1 MRCRGMAPAPR
12 RRYESTLRGE
22 SGESGEA
29 MNDQSDRERAL
40 AGLGYGIAAYLIW
53 GLLPAFMRLL
63 VAVPPV
69 EILAHRIVWSVLLLA
84 GVVTLV
90 RGWPK
95 VAAVLRAPRL
105 LGVMTLT
112 ALLIAGNWL
121 LYIWAVNSAHV
132 IETSL
137 GYFINPLLN
146 VALGVVVLGERLGRA
161 QLVSVALAG
170 AGVLYLGLAQ
180 GGVPWIALGLAISFS
195 LYGLVRKM
203 APVDPLTGLFAE
215 TLLLAPAALTLLLY
229 LGAEG
234 RGTFGGDTATSG
246 LLIASAM
253 LTAGPLLMF
262 AAAGKRLR
270 YATIG
275 LLQYI
280 APTMQF
286 LLAVLLFREPLTEAH
301 FVAFPL
307 IWLGLAIF
315 AYDAVA
321 KARVPGVVR

>member
-1 MRCRGMAPAPR
+1 MINEQADRDR
-12 RRYESTLRGE
+12 TLV
-22 SGESGEA
+22 
-29 MNDQSDRERAL
+29 
-40 AGLGYGIAAYLIW
+40 GLGFGIGAYLVW
-53 GLLPAFMRLL
+53 GLLPAFMKLL

-69 EILAHRIVWSVLLLA
+69 EILAHRIAWSVLLLG
-84 GVVTLV
+84 GVVTAV
-90 RGWPK
+90 GGWPR
-95 VAAVLRAPRL
+95 VTAVLRTPRL
-105 LGVMTLT
+105 VGVLALT

-161 QLVSVALAG
+161 QLVSVVLAA

-215 TLLLAPAALTLLLY
+215 TLLLAPAALALLLT
-229 LGAEG
+229 LGAQG
-234 RGTFGGDTATSG
+234 RGSFGHDTTLS
-246 LLIASAM
+246 LLLVASAA
-253 LTAGPLLMF
+253 LTAVPLLMF
-262 AAAGKRLR
+262 GGAGKRLR

-280 APTMQF
+280 APTIQF
-286 LLAVLLFREPLTEAH
+286 LLAVLLFREPLRDAH
-301 FVAFPL
+301 LIAFPL
-307 IWLGLAIF
+307 IWAGLAIF
-315 AYDAVA
+315 AIDALRA
-321 KARVPGVVR
+321 ERTRRLAAQAR

>member
-1 MRCRGMAPAPR
+1 
-12 RRYESTLRGE
+12 
-22 SGESGEA
+22 
-29 MNDQSDRERAL
+29 MNDQADRERAL
-40 AGLGYGIAAYLIW
+40 AGLGFGLAAYAIW
-53 GLLPAFMRLL
+53 GLLPAFLKLL

-84 GVVTLV
+84 GVVTLA
-90 RGWPK
+90 RGWPRA
-95 VAAVLRAPRL
+95 VAVLRTPRL
-105 LGVMTLT
+105 LGVLVLT
-112 ALLIAGNWL
+112 ALLIGGNWL

-161 QLVSVALAG
+161 QLVSVALAA

-180 GGVPWIALGLAISFS
+180 GGVPWISLGLAVSFS

-203 APVDPLTGLFAE
+203 APVDQLTGLFAE
-215 TLLLAPAALTLLLY
+215 TLLLAPAALVLLLA
-229 LGAEG
+229 LGAQG
-234 RGTFGGDTATSG
+234 RGSFGADAGTD
-246 LLIASAM
+246 LLLLASAA
-253 LTAGPLLMF
+253 LTAAPLLMF

-286 LLAVLLFREPLTEAH
+286 LLAVLLFREPLAPAH
-301 FVAFPL
+301 LIAFPL
-307 IWLGLAIF
+307 IWTGLAIF
-315 AYDAVA
+315 ALDALA
-321 KARVPGVVR
+321 KSRAPGVVRG

>member
-1 MRCRGMAPAPR
+1 
-12 RRYESTLRGE
+12 
-22 SGESGEA
+22 
-29 MNDQSDRERAL
+29 MNDQTDRDRAL
-40 AGLGYGIAAYLIW
+40 AGLGFGLAAYTIW
-53 GLLPAFMRLL
+53 GLLPAFLKLL

-69 EILAHRIVWSVLLLA
+69 EILAHRIVWSVLLLGA
-84 GVVTLV
+84 VVTMV
-90 RGWPK
+90 RGWPR
-95 VAAVLRAPRL
+95 AMAVLRAPRL
-105 LGVMTLT
+105 LGVLVLT
-112 ALLIAGNWL
+112 ALLIGGNWL

-146 VALGVVVLGERLGRA
+146 VALGVLVLGERLGRA
-161 QLVSVALAG
+161 QLASVALAG

-180 GGVPWIALGLAISFS
+180 GGVPWISLGLAISFS

-215 TLLLAPAALTLLLY
+215 TLLLAPAALVLLLT
-229 LGAEG
+229 LGAQG
-234 RGTFGGDTATSG
+234 RGSFGADGATD
-246 LLIASAM
+246 LLLLASAA

-286 LLAVLLFREPLTEAH
+286 LLAVLLFREPLSPAH
-301 FVAFPL
+301 LVAFPL
-307 IWLGLAIF
+307 IWTGLAIF
-315 AYDAVA
+315 ALDALA
-321 KARVPGVVR
+321 KSRAPAIVRS

>member
-1 MRCRGMAPAPR
+1 
-12 RRYESTLRGE
+12 
-22 SGESGEA
+22 
-29 MNDQSDRERAL
+29 MNDQTDRDRAL
-40 AGLGYGIAAYLIW
+40 AGLGFGLAAYTIW
-53 GLLPAFMRLL
+53 GLLPAFLKLL

-69 EILAHRIVWSVLLLA
+69 EILAHRIVWSVLLLGA
-84 GVVTLV
+84 VVTMV
-90 RGWPK
+90 RGWPR
-95 VAAVLRAPRL
+95 AMAVLRAPRL
-105 LGVMTLT
+105 LGLLVLT
-112 ALLIAGNWL
+112 ALLIGGNWL

-146 VALGVVVLGERLGRA
+146 VALGVLVLGERLGRA
-161 QLVSVALAG
+161 QLASVALAG

-180 GGVPWIALGLAISFS
+180 GGVPWISLGLAISFS

-215 TLLLAPAALTLLLY
+215 TLLLAPAALVLLLT
-229 LGAEG
+229 LGAQG
-234 RGTFGGDTATSG
+234 RGSFGADGATD
-246 LLIASAM
+246 LLLLASAA

-286 LLAVLLFREPLTEAH
+286 LLAVLLFREPLSPAH
-301 FVAFPL
+301 LVAFPL
-307 IWLGLAIF
+307 IWTGLAIF
-315 AYDAVA
+315 ALDALA
-321 KARVPGVVR
+321 KSRAPAIVRS

>member
-1 MRCRGMAPAPR
+1 
-12 RRYESTLRGE
+12 
-22 SGESGEA
+22 
-29 MNDQSDRERAL
+29 MNDQSDRKRAL

-84 GVVTLV
+84 GVVTLM
-90 RGWPK
+90 RGWSR
-95 VAAVLRAPRL
+95 VVAVLRTPRL

-121 LYIWAVNSAHV
+121 LYIWAVNSAHI

-195 LYGLVRKM
+195 LYGFVRKM

-234 RGTFGGDTATSG
+234 RGSFGGDPATSG
-246 LLIASAM
+246 LLVASAA

-262 AAAGKRLR
+262 AAAGK
-270 YATIG
+270 
-275 LLQYI
+275 
-280 APTMQF
+280 
-286 LLAVLLFREPLTEAH
+286 
-301 FVAFPL
+301 
-307 IWLGLAIF
+307 
-315 AYDAVA
+315 
-321 KARVPGVVR
+321 